1 MSFSDMGGATEPG
14 SAVSQNAS
22 VTVDVHF
29 DFVCPWCLIGKR
41 NLDAA
46 LSRIASLRPNVG
58 VKVRW
63 HSHQLL
69 PNTPVSGLPY
79 QAFYV
84 ARLGSPGAVA
94 ARRAQVQEAAHAA
107 GIELA
112 FDRIA
117 VMPNTR
123 AAHNLVAWATATTS
137 GAACKPVLL
146 IDRLFTG
153 YFMGG
158 EDIGNRDVLECIGL
172 ECGLDAAGLVDH
184 LMTSRQDEHM
194 PLPRSPR
201 AEEVRGV
208 PHFVFNSA
216 LSLSGAY
223 SPGAI
228 ADAMLRSIGDQESR

>member
-1 MSFSDMGGATEPG
+1 MDGATKAEQG
-14 SAVSQNAS
+14 TAVSNNAS

-46 LSRIASLRPNVG
+46 VSRLASLRPDVNV
-58 VKVRW
+58 KARW

-69 PNTPVSGLPY
+69 PDTPVGGVPY

-94 ARRAQVQEAAHAA
+94 ARRAQVQEAAGAA
-107 GIELA
+107 GLQLA
-112 FDRIA
+112 FDRIE

-123 AAHNLVAWATATTS
+123 AAHKLVAWATAANT
-137 GAACKPVLL
+137 GAACKPALL

-153 YFMGG
+153 YFMDG
-158 EDIGNRDVLECIGL
+158 EDIGNPDVLERMGL
-172 ECGLDAAGLVDH
+172 ACGLDAAGLADH
-184 LMTSRQDEHM
+184 LTMSQREEHVA
-194 PLPRSPR
+194 LSRSPQ
-201 AEEVRGV
+201 ADEVRGV
-208 PHFVFNSA
+208 PHFVVNSA

-228 ADAMLRSIGDQESR
+228 VDAMLRSIGDQENR

>member
-1 MSFSDMGGATEPG
+1 MNGTTKQGTP
-14 SAVSQNAS
+14 VNRNAS
-22 VTVDVHF
+22 LTVDVHF

-46 LSRIASLRPNVG
+46 VNRFATLRPDVT

-69 PNTPVSGLPY
+69 PDMPAGGVPY

-84 ARLGSPGAVA
+84 NRLGSPGAVA

-107 GIELA
+107 GVQLA
-112 FDRIA
+112 FDRIE

-123 AAHNLVAWATATTS
+123 AAHDLVSWAVAT
-137 GAACKPVLL
+137 GAGFSPAPL

-153 YFMGG
+153 YFMDG
-158 EDIGNRDVLECIGL
+158 EDIGDPDVLERIGL
-172 ECGLDAAGLVDH
+172 ACGLDAAELAEH
-184 LMTSRQDEHM
+184 LAAARRGDSMARPD
-194 PLPRSPR
+194 SPQ
-201 AEEVRGV
+201 ADSVSGV
-208 PHFVFNSA
+208 PHFVINSA

-228 ADAMLRSIGDQESR
+228 VDAMLRSTGDQENR

>member
-1 MSFSDMGGATEPG
+1 MNEATKQGTPVN
-14 SAVSQNAS
+14 SNAS
-22 VTVDVHF
+22 LTVDVHF

-46 LSRIASLRPNVG
+46 VSRFASLRPELS

-69 PNTPVSGLPY
+69 PDMPAAGVPY

-84 ARLGSPGAVA
+84 ARLGSAGAVA
-94 ARRAQVQEAAHAA
+94 ARRAQVQEAAGAA
-107 GIELA
+107 GLQLA
-112 FDRIA
+112 FDRIE

-123 AAHNLVAWATATTS
+123 AAHNLVAWAVTT
-137 GAACKPVLL
+137 GAGFQPAPL

-153 YFMGG
+153 YFMDG
-158 EDIGNRDVLECIGL
+158 EDIGNPDVLKRIGI
-172 ECGLDAAGLVDH
+172 ECGLDAVGLAEH
-184 LMTSRQDEHM
+184 LTASQREENMAI
-194 PLPRSPR
+194 PRSPQ
-201 AEEVRGV
+201 ADDVRGV
-208 PHFVFNSA
+208 PHFVINSA

-228 ADAMLRSIGDQESR
+228 VDAMLRAAVDQGNR

>member
-1 MSFSDMGGATEPG
+1 MDCATKQG
-14 SAVSQNAS
+14 TAVNQNAS
-22 VTVDVHF
+22 VTIDVHF

-46 LSRIASLRPNVG
+46 ISRFASLRPDVG

-69 PNTPVSGLPY
+69 PDMPVGGVPY

-84 ARLGSPGAVA
+84 ARLGSASAVA
-94 ARRAQVQEAAHAA
+94 ARRAQVQEVARAA
-107 GIELA
+107 GVQLA
-112 FDRIA
+112 FDRIE

-123 AAHNLVAWATATTS
+123 AAHNLVAWAVTT
-137 GAACKPVLL
+137 GAGFQPASL

-153 YFMGG
+153 YFMDG
-158 EDIGNRDVLECIGL
+158 EDIGDPDVLERIGL
-172 ECGLDAAGLVDH
+172 ACGLDAGGLAEH
-184 LMTSRQDEHM
+184 LAASRRDDNM
-194 PLPRSPR
+194 PIPRSPQ

-208 PHFVFNSA
+208 PHFVINSA
-216 LSLSGAY
+216 LTLSGAY

-228 ADAMLRSIGDQESR
+228 VDAMLRSTGDPQNR

>member
-1 MSFSDMGGATEPG
+1 MDGATKTEQG
-14 SAVSQNAS
+14 TAVSNNTW

-46 LSRIASLRPNVG
+46 VSRLAGLRPDVS

-69 PNTPVSGLPY
+69 PDTPVGGVPY

-94 ARRAQVQEAAHAA
+94 TRRAQVQEAAHAA

-112 FDRIA
+112 FDRIE

-123 AAHNLVAWATATTS
+123 AAHKLVAWATAANT
-137 GAACKPVLL
+137 GAACKGALL

-158 EDIGNRDVLECIGL
+158 EDIGNPDVLERMGL
-172 ECGLDAAGLVDH
+172 ACGLDAASLADH
-184 LMTSRQDEHM
+184 LRTSRREDNIA
-194 PLPRSPR
+194 LPRSPQ
-201 AEEVRGV
+201 AAEVRGV
-208 PHFVFNSA
+208 PHFVVNSA

-228 ADAMLRSIGDQESR
+228 VDAMLRSIDDQENR

>member
-1 MSFSDMGGATEPG
+1 MDRATQQVA
-14 SAVSQNAS
+14 AVNKNAS

-46 LSRIASLRPNVG
+46 ISRLASLRPDVN

-69 PNTPVSGLPY
+69 PDMQVGGVPY

-84 ARLGSPGAVA
+84 ARLGSATAVA
-94 ARRAQVQEAAHAA
+94 ARRAQVQEAACAA
-107 GIELA
+107 GVQLA
-112 FDRIA
+112 FDRIE

-123 AAHNLVAWATATTS
+123 AAHNLVAWAATTD
-137 GAACKPVLL
+137 AAFQPASL

-153 YFMGG
+153 YFMDG
-158 EDIGNRDVLECIGL
+158 EDIGNPDVLERIGL
-172 ECGLDAAGLVDH
+172 ACGLDAAGLAEH
-184 LMTSRQDEHM
+184 LAASRRDGNM
-194 PLPRSPR
+194 AIPRSPQ
-201 AEEVRGV
+201 ADEVRGV
-208 PHFVFNSA
+208 PHFVINSA

-223 SPGAI
+223 SIAAI
-228 ADAMLRSIGDQESR
+228 VDAMLRSIDDQENR

>member
-1 MSFSDMGGATEPG
+1 MFATTEQG
-14 SAVSQNAS
+14 TAVNKNES

-29 DFVCPWCLIGKR
+29 DFICPWCLIGKR

-46 LSRIASLRPNVG
+46 VTYLASLRPDVS

-69 PNTPVSGLPY
+69 PDMPVDGVPY

-94 ARRAQVQEAAHAA
+94 ARRAQVQKAAEAA
-107 GIELA
+107 GVELM
-112 FDRIA
+112 FDRIE

-123 AAHNLVAWATATTS
+123 AAHRLVAWATTT
-137 GAACKPVLL
+137 GAAIKPALL

-153 YFMGG
+153 YFIDG
-158 EDIGNRDVLECIGL
+158 EDIGSPDVLERIGL
-172 ECGLDAAGLVDH
+172 ACGLDAARLAEHFTTSGREDN
-184 LMTSRQDEHM
+184 MT
-194 PLPRSPR
+194 LPCSPQ
-201 AEEVRGV
+201 ADDVQGV
-208 PHFVFNSA
+208 PHFVVNSA

-228 ADAMLRSIGDQESR
+228 VDAMLRSIGDQENR

>member
-1 MSFSDMGGATEPG
+1 MNSATETKQG
-14 SAVSQNAS
+14 TAVTQNAS

-29 DFVCPWCLIGKR
+29 DFVCPWCLVGKR

-46 LSRIASLRPNVG
+46 VSRLASLRPDVS
-58 VKVRW
+58 VKARW

-69 PNTPVSGLPY
+69 PDTPVGGVPY

-94 ARRAQVQEAAHAA
+94 ARRAQVQEAARAA

-112 FDRIA
+112 FDRIE

-123 AAHNLVAWATATTS
+123 AAHKLVAWATAANT
-137 GAACKPVLL
+137 GAACKPALL
-146 IDRLFTG
+146 IDRLFTA
-153 YFMGG
+153 YFMDG
-158 EDIGNRDVLECIGL
+158 EDIGNPDVLERIGL
-172 ECGLDAAGLVDH
+172 ACGLDAADLADH
-184 LMTSRQDEHM
+184 LTMSRREGNIA
-194 PLPRSPR
+194 LPRSTQ
-201 AEEVRGV
+201 ADDVRGV
-208 PHFVFNSA
+208 PHFVVNSA

-228 ADAMLRSIGDQESR
+228 VDAMLRSIGDQESR

>member
-1 MSFSDMGGATEPG
+1 
-14 SAVSQNAS
+14 

-46 LSRIASLRPNVG
+46 VNRLASLRPDVS

-69 PNTPVSGLPY
+69 PDIPVGGVPY

-84 ARLGSPGAVA
+84 ARLGSANAVA
-94 ARRAQVQEAAHAA
+94 ARRAQVQEAARAA
-107 GIELA
+107 GVQLA
-112 FDRIA
+112 FDRIE

-123 AAHNLVAWATATTS
+123 AAHSLVSWAVTTIAGFQPAS
-137 GAACKPVLL
+137 L

-153 YFMGG
+153 YFMDG
-158 EDIGNRDVLECIGL
+158 EDIGDPDGLQRIGL
-172 ECGLDAAGLVDH
+172 ACGLDAAALAEHVAASRRDH
-184 LMTSRQDEHM
+184 NLAS
-194 PLPRSPR
+194 PLSLQ
-201 AEEVRGV
+201 AEGVRGV
-208 PHFVFNSA
+208 PHFVINSA

-228 ADAMLRSIGDQESR
+228 VDAMLRSAGDQENR

>member
-1 MSFSDMGGATEPG
+1 MDATTVRG
-14 SAVSQNAS
+14 TAVSKNAS
-22 VTVDVHF
+22 LTVDAHF

-46 LSRIASLRPNVG
+46 VSRLASLRPEVS

-69 PNTPVSGLPY
+69 PDTPVGGLPY

-112 FDRIA
+112 FNRIE

-123 AAHNLVAWATATTS
+123 AAHKLVAWATTTV
-137 GAACKPVLL
+137 AAFKPASL
-146 IDRLFTG
+146 IERLFTG
-153 YFMGG
+153 YFMDG
-158 EDIGNRDVLECIGL
+158 EDIGNPDVLERIGL
-172 ECGLDAAGLVDH
+172 ACGLDAASLAEH
-184 LMTSRQDEHM
+184 LRTSRREDNM
-194 PLPRSPR
+194 ALPRSPQ
-201 AEEVRGV
+201 ADQVRGV
-208 PHFVFNSA
+208 PHFVVNAA

-228 ADAMLRSIGDQESR
+228 VDAMLRSIGDQENR

>member
-1 MSFSDMGGATEPG
+1 MDCATKQG
-14 SAVSQNAS
+14 TAVSENAS

-46 LSRIASLRPNVG
+46 ISRLASLRPDVS

-69 PNTPVSGLPY
+69 PDMPVGGVPY

-84 ARLGSPGAVA
+84 ARLGSASAVA
-94 ARRAQVQEAAHAA
+94 ARRAQVQEAARAA
-107 GIELA
+107 GVQLA
-112 FDRIA
+112 FDRIE

-123 AAHNLVAWATATTS
+123 AAHSLVSWAVAT
-137 GAACKPVLL
+137 GAGFQPASL
-146 IDRLFTG
+146 IDRLFTA
-153 YFMGG
+153 YFMDG
-158 EDIGNRDVLECIGL
+158 EDIGDPDVLKRIGL
-172 ECGLDAAGLVDH
+172 ACGLDAAGLAGH
-184 LMTSRQDEHM
+184 LAASRRDENM
-194 PLPRSPR
+194 PIPRSPQ
-201 AEEVRGV
+201 AEDVRGV
-208 PHFVFNSA
+208 PHFVIDSA

-228 ADAMLRSIGDQESR
+228 VDAMLRSTGDQENR

>member
-1 MSFSDMGGATEPG
+1 MDTSTKQGT
-14 SAVSQNAS
+14 AVNEEAS

-46 LSRIASLRPNVG
+46 VSRFTSLRPDVS

-69 PNTPVSGLPY
+69 PDIPVGGVPY

-84 ARLGSPGAVA
+84 ARLGSASAVA
-94 ARRAQVQEAAHAA
+94 ARRAQVQEAARAA
-107 GIELA
+107 GVQLA
-112 FDRIA
+112 FDRIE

-123 AAHNLVAWATATTS
+123 AAHRLVSWAVTTVTGFQPAS
-137 GAACKPVLL
+137 L

-153 YFMGG
+153 YFMDG
-158 EDIGNRDVLECIGL
+158 EDIGNPDVLERIGL
-172 ECGLDAAGLVDH
+172 ACGLDAVGVAEHLVASKRNVY
-184 LMTSRQDEHM
+184 TAI
-194 PLPRSPR
+194 PRSPQ
-201 AEEVRGV
+201 AADVRGV
-208 PHFVFNSA
+208 PHFVVNSA

-228 ADAMLRSIGDQESR
+228 VDAMLRSGGDQENR

>member
-1 MSFSDMGGATEPG
+1 MDGTTEQGA
-14 SAVSQNAS
+14 VVNQNTL

-29 DFVCPWCLIGKR
+29 DFICPWCLIGKR

-46 LSRIASLRPNVG
+46 VSRLASLRPDVG

-69 PNTPVSGLPY
+69 PDTPVGGVPY

-84 ARLGSPGAVA
+84 ARLGSPHAVA
-94 ARRAQVQEAAHAA
+94 ARRAQVQEAARAA

-112 FDRIA
+112 FDRIE

-123 AAHNLVAWATATTS
+123 AAHTLLAWAAATS
-137 GAACKPVLL
+137 PGPACKSALL

-153 YFMGG
+153 YFMDG
-158 EDIGNRDVLECIGL
+158 EDIGNPDALERIGL
-172 ECGLDAAGLVDH
+172 ACGLDAAGLAEH
-184 LMTSRQDEHM
+184 LMTSREDGDVA
-194 PLPRSPR
+194 LPRSPQ
-201 AEEVRGV
+201 ADDVRGV
-208 PHFVFNSA
+208 PHFVVNSA

-228 ADAMLRSIGDQESR
+228 VDAMLRSIDAQENR

>member
-1 MSFSDMGGATEPG
+1 MFATAEPCT
-14 SAVSQNAS
+14 AVSKTQS

-29 DFVCPWCLIGKR
+29 DFICPWCLIGKR
-41 NLDAA
+41 NLEAA
-46 LSRIASLRPNVG
+46 VSRLASLRPDVS
-58 VKVRW
+58 VKARW

-69 PNTPVSGLPY
+69 PDTPVGGVPY

-112 FDRIA
+112 FDRIEM
-117 VMPNTR
+117 MPNTR
-123 AAHNLVAWATATTS
+123 AAHKLVAWATSTTT
-137 GAACKPVLL
+137 GAACKPALL

-153 YFMGG
+153 YFMEG
-158 EDIGNRDVLECIGL
+158 EDIGNRDVLERIGL
-172 ECGLDAAGLVDH
+172 ACGLDAAGLVEH
-184 LMTSRQDEHM
+184 LTTSRREEHM
-194 PLPRSPR
+194 PLPRSPQ
-201 AEEVRGV
+201 ADDVRGV
-208 PHFVFNSA
+208 PHFVVNSA

-228 ADAMLRSIGDQESR
+228 VDAILRSIGDQENR

>member
-1 MSFSDMGGATEPG
+1 MYAATEQG
-14 SAVSQNAS
+14 TAVSNNAS

-46 LSRIASLRPNVG
+46 VSRLASLRPDVS

-63 HSHQLL
+63 RSHQLL
-69 PNTPVSGLPY
+69 PDTPVGGVPY

-107 GIELA
+107 GMKLA
-112 FDRIA
+112 FDRIE

-123 AAHNLVAWATATTS
+123 AAHKLVAWATATSATT
-137 GAACKPVLL
+137 GAAFKPASL

-153 YFMGG
+153 YFMEG
-158 EDIGNRDVLECIGL
+158 EDIGNPDVLERIGL
-172 ECGLDAAGLVDH
+172 ACGLSAAGLAEH
-184 LMTSRQDEHM
+184 FTTSRPEDNM
-194 PLPRSPR
+194 ALPRSPQ
-201 AEEVRGV
+201 ADDVRGV

-228 ADAMLRSIGDQESR
+228 LDAMMRSAGGQENR

>member
-1 MSFSDMGGATEPG
+1 MSFSDMDGATEQG
-14 SAVSQNAS
+14 TAVSQNAS

-46 LSRIASLRPNVG
+46 VSRIASLRPDVS

-69 PNTPVSGLPY
+69 PDTPVGGVPY

-112 FDRIA
+112 FDRIE

-123 AAHNLVAWATATTS
+123 AAHQLVAWATAANT
-137 GAACKPVLL
+137 GAACKPALL
-146 IDRLFTG
+146 IDRLFTA
-153 YFMGG
+153 YFMDG
-158 EDIGNRDVLECIGL
+158 EDIGNPDVLERIGL
-172 ECGLDAAGLVDH
+172 ACGLDAAGLADH
-184 LMTSRQDEHM
+184 LTMSRREGNIA
-194 PLPRSPR
+194 LPRSTQ
-201 AEEVRGV
+201 ADDVRGV
-208 PHFVFNSA
+208 PHFVVNSA

-223 SPGAI
+223 SPGPI
-228 ADAMLRSIGDQESR
+228 VDAMLRSIGDQENR

>member
-1 MSFSDMGGATEPG
+1 MNGTTEKG
-14 SAVSQNAS
+14 TAVNKDTL

-29 DFVCPWCLIGKR
+29 DFICPWCLIGKR

-46 LSRIASLRPNVG
+46 VSRLASLRPDVS

-69 PNTPVSGLPY
+69 PGTPVGGVPY

-84 ARLGSPGAVA
+84 ARLGSPDAVA
-94 ARRAQVQEAAHAA
+94 ARRAQVQEAARAA

-112 FDRIA
+112 FDRIE

-123 AAHNLVAWATATTS
+123 AAHRLFAWAAATS
-137 GAACKPVLL
+137 ADAGAANQSALL

-153 YFMGG
+153 YFMDG
-158 EDIGNRDVLECIGL
+158 EDIGNPDVLERIGL
-172 ECGLDAAGLVDH
+172 ACGLDAVGLADH
-184 LMTSRQDEHM
+184 LTTSRQEDNVA
-194 PLPRSPR
+194 LPRLPQ
-201 AEEVRGV
+201 AHDVRGV
-208 PHFVFNSA
+208 PHFVVNSA
-216 LSLSGAY
+216 RSLSGAY

-228 ADAMLRSIGDQESR
+228 VDAVLRSIGVQENR